1 MKLIN
6 EKTKNI
12 VYGITIVLVTIT
24 TAVLVVL
31 GIIGIT
37 SFVSSLRS
45 ALATEA
51 KQEPEQRVITVDS
64 KRAEDYG
71 MYCYEV
77 IFTHCN
83 KKTKYFVNEK
93 KVTKDF
99 YDSVREGGTYTCKIS
114 RFNDNLYDCKPKV
127 QGGDEEE

>member
-1 MKLIN
+1 MKD
-6 EKTKNI
+6 I
-12 VYGITIVLVTIT
+12 VYTIGTILLLILA
-24 TAVLVVL
+24 AVLVVL
-31 GIIGIT
+31 GIIAIT
-37 SFVSSLRS
+37 SFVSSLWS

-71 MYCYEV
+71 MYCYKV

-83 KKTKYFVNEK
+83 KKTNYFVNEK

-114 RFNDNLYDCKPKV
+114 RFNNDLYDCRPKV
-127 QGGDEEE
+127 DEAEEEE

>member
-1 MKLIN
+1 MKD
-6 EKTKNI
+6 I
-12 VYGITIVLVTIT
+12 VYTIGTMLLLILA
-24 TAVLVVL
+24 AVLVVL
-31 GIIGIT
+31 GIIAIT
-37 SFVSSLRS
+37 SFASSLWS

-71 MYCYEV
+71 MYCYKV

-83 KKTKYFVNEK
+83 KKTNYFVNEK

-114 RFNDNLYDCKPKV
+114 RFNNDLYDCRPKV
-127 QGGDEEE
+127 DEAEEEE

>member
-1 MKLIN
+1 M
-6 EKTKNI
+6 KNI
-12 VYGITIVLVTIT
+12 VRIIGTILLLIFV
-24 TAVLVVL
+24 AALVVL
-31 GIIGIT
+31 GIIGII
-37 SFVSSLRS
+37 SFVSSLWS

-71 MYCYEV
+71 MYCYEL

-83 KKTKYFVNEK
+83 KKTNYFVNEK
-93 KVTKDF
+93 RVTKEF

-114 RFNDNLYDCKPKV
+114 RFNDDLYGCRPKV
-127 QGGDEEE
+127 DNAEEEE

>member
-1 MKLIN
+1 MKD
-6 EKTKNI
+6 I
-12 VYGITIVLVTIT
+12 VYTIGTMLLLILA
-24 TAVLVVL
+24 AVLVVL
-31 GIIGIT
+31 GIIAIT
-37 SFVSSLRS
+37 SFASSLWS

-77 IFTHCN
+77 IFIHCN

-99 YDSVREGGTYTCKIS
+99 YNSVREGGTYTCKIS
-114 RFNDNLYDCKPKV
+114 RFNNDLYDCRPKV
-127 QGGDEEE
+127 DEAEEEE